1 MLLFAVG
8 YGIAHPL
15 LPDEFPT
22 IGDARQWFLHIVLFT
37 RTTNCAAEIIT
48 RLQMAYPFNSAFV
61 KPMKDFDAT
70 LKRCADHVHFIVLL
84 PSLSFTSLTGLT
96 RTVSYTTRLGRFRR
110 C

>member
-8 YGIAHPL
+8 YSTAHTL
-15 LPDEFPT
+15 LLNEFPM
-22 IGDARQWFLHIVLFT
+22 IVDAWQRFLQLVLST
-37 RTTNCAAEIIT
+37 RTIKRAAEIIT